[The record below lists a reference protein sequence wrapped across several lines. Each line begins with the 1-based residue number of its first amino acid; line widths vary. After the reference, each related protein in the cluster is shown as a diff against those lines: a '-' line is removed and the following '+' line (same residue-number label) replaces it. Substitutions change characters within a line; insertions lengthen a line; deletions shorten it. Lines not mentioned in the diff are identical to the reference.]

1 MKWLDGVVA
10 YSILMAAFL
19 VIRAMLFPEISLIP
33 AVILVLLWMVAR
45 IWWKQRGG
53 DLVLIASVIFSLI
66 FLSKYIDD
74 VKKTINAL
82 FITLLEHKHVY
93 MDLLSVNETTSWLN
107 GMILGQIALLV
118 GSAVYY
124 AVVNQKRWIP
134 VALAL
139 VIWSIQ
145 VILGTSPSLFLDIV
159 FFAMLIVTM
168 LYMNQLSLRWWK
180 RVAIVPVSLVM
191 LMFAYTAI
199 SSNGDEEFTGSSKI
213 EDIVRYQGD
222 KWRYYKD
229 QDPVLTAGNFRRL
242 STFTP
247 GDYTAL
253 KVAMENPRPLY
264 LKGFVGSTYTP
275 SGWKEINGEAYM
287 EQKSLLDALQ
297 KENFTGAKQLSLAA
311 ESSLPDQYEE
321 AKLVIQNVGA
331 SSQYIYAPY
340 ELAELDDNLIR
351 SKQADALH
359 ATGIFGRRTV
369 EMNYMLIS
377 YTDYPQIANA
387 LYATKDTDY
396 LRRESH
402 YNQYVYNKYLAVPQ
416 DSLNVLRNHMD
427 ESVLDTETR
436 LPYEETIQEVEKFLA
451 QTMSYNEQAKPI
463 KDHDFLTGILED
475 SKEGYS
481 VHYATVATLA
491 FRMLGT
497 PARYAEGYIVG
508 LDDVKDLQSYSEI
521 NVSEKNAHAWTE
533 IYVDMVG
540 WVPIEVTPGYAEK
553 MPAINKKDYPAL
565 DGSDSPNTTGGST
578 AEPEMNDPTQVQEDQ
593 DKPED
598 SKQVNPNT
606 IVWFWLNIFIA
617 LVMLILFVLYSL
629 RKRKRQQKLGVKDH
643 RLAVIHHVQYMVQ
656 MLEKEQVVEKQP
668 SFEMIPEAVGN
679 IDPQLRQ
686 EAEDGL
692 KIYQKAKYSPHGVT
706 KEERAKVE
714 TLFAHVYRAV
724 KKSKK
729 GLKRLKF
736 IVRHQ

>member
-10 YSILMAAFL
+10 YSVLVAAFL
-19 VIRAMLFPEISLIP
+19 VIRAMLFPEMSIVP
-33 AVILVLLWMVAR
+33 ALVLVLLWMVAR
-45 IWWKQRGG
+45 IQWKQRGG
-53 DLVLIASVIFSLI
+53 DIVLIASVIFSLI
-66 FLSKYIDD
+66 FLSTYIDD
-74 VKKTINAL
+74 VKRTINEL
-82 FITLLEHKHVY
+82 FITLAEHKHIY

-107 GMILGQIALLV
+107 GMILGQIALLI
-118 GSAVYY
+118 GSAMYY
-124 AVVNQKRWIP
+124 AVANQKRWIP

-139 VIWSIQ
+139 VTWSIQ
-145 VILGTSPSLFLDIV
+145 LILGTSPSLLLDIL
-159 FFAMLIVTM
+159 FFAVLIVTL

-180 RVAIVPVSLVM
+180 RIAIVPVSLVV
-191 LMFAYTAI
+191 LMFVYMVI
-199 SSNGDEEFTGSSKI
+199 SPNGNEEFTGSSKI
-213 EDIVRYQGD
+213 EDRVRYQGE
-222 KWRYYKD
+222 KWRYYKGEE
-229 QDPVLTAGNFRRL
+229 PVLTAGNFQRL

-247 GDYTAL
+247 DDHTAL
-253 KVAMENPRPLY
+253 KIAMENPSPLY

-275 SGWKEINGEAYM
+275 SGWKEIDGEAYM
-287 EQKSLLDALQ
+287 EVKSLLEALQ
-297 KENFTGAKQLSLAA
+297 KEDFTGAKQLSLAA

-331 SSQYIYAPY
+331 SSRYIYTPY
-340 ELAELDDNLIR
+340 ELAEIDGNLVR

-369 EMNYMLIS
+369 EMNYMLTP

-387 LYATKDTDY
+387 VYTTKGTDY

-402 YNQYVYNKYLAVPQ
+402 YNQYVYNEYLAVPQ

-436 LPYEETIQEVEKFLA
+436 LPYEKTIQEVENFLA
-451 QTMSYNEQAKPI
+451 QTISYNENPKPI
-463 KDHDFLTGILED
+463 KDQDFLTGILEE
-475 SKEGYS
+475 SKEGFS

-508 LDDVKDLQSYSEI
+508 LDDVKDLQSFSEI

-553 MPAINKKDYPAL
+553 MPEINKKDYPAL
-565 DGSDSPNTTGGST
+565 DGSDSPDATGGST
-578 AEPEMNDPTQVQEDQ
+578 VEPEPNDTTEVQEDQ

-606 IVWFWLNIFIA
+606 TIWFWLNIIIA
-617 LVMLILFVLYSL
+617 FVMLTLFVLYYV
-629 RKRKRQQKLGVKDH
+629 RKRKRQQKLRVRDH

-656 MLEKEQVVEKQP
+656 MLEKEQVVTKLP
-668 SFEMIPEAVGN
+668 SFETIPEAVSK
-679 IDPQLRQ
+679 IDPQLQ
-686 EAEDGL
+686 LEAEDGL

-706 KEERAKVE
+706 DEERVKVE
-714 TLFAHVYRAV
+714 TLFAHVHSAV

-729 GLKRLKF
+729 GVKRLRF
-736 IVRHQ
+736 IVRYQ

>member
-10 YSILMAAFL
+10 YSVLVAAFL
-19 VIRAMLFPEISLIP
+19 VIRAMLFPEVSIVP
-33 AVILVLLWMVAR
+33 ALVLVLLWMVAR
-45 IWWKQRGG
+45 IQWKQRGG
-53 DLVLIASVIFSLI
+53 DIVLIASVVFSLI
-66 FLSKYIDD
+66 FLSMYIDD
-74 VKKTINAL
+74 VKRTINAL
-82 FITLLEHKHVY
+82 LITLAEQKHIY
-93 MDLLSVNETTSWLN
+93 IDLLSINETTSWLN
-107 GMILGQIALLV
+107 GMILGQIALLI

-124 AVVNQKRWIP
+124 AVANQKRWIP

-139 VIWSIQ
+139 VIWLIQ
-145 VILGTSPSLFLDIV
+145 LILGTSPSLLLDIL
-159 FFAMLIVTM
+159 FFALLIVTL
-168 LYMNQLSLRWWK
+168 LYMNQLTVRWWK
-180 RVAIVPVSLVM
+180 RMAIVPISLVV
-191 LMFAYTAI
+191 LMFVYTAI
-199 SSNGDEEFTGSSKI
+199 SPNGDEEFTGSSKI
-213 EDIVRYQGD
+213 EDIVRYQGE

-229 QDPVLTAGNFRRL
+229 EEPVLTAGNFQRL

-247 GDYTAL
+247 NDHTAL
-253 KVAMENPRPLY
+253 KVAMENPSPLY

-275 SGWKEINGEAYM
+275 SGWKEIDGDAYM
-287 EQKSLLDALQ
+287 EQKSLLEALQ
-297 KENFTGAKQLSLAA
+297 KEDFTGAKQLSLAA
-311 ESSLPDQYEE
+311 ESSLPEQYEE

-340 ELAELDDNLIR
+340 ELAGLDANLVR

-369 EMNYMLIS
+369 EMNYMLTP

-387 LYATKDTDY
+387 LYTTKDTDY

-402 YNQYVYNKYLAVPQ
+402 YNQYVYNEYLAVPQ

-427 ESVLDTETR
+427 DNILDSETR
-436 LPYEETIQEVEKFLA
+436 LPYEKTIQEVENFLA
-451 QTMSYNEQAKPI
+451 QTISYNENAKSI
-463 KDHDFLTGILED
+463 KDQDFLTGILEE

-508 LDDVKDLQSYSEI
+508 LDDVKDLPSFSEI

-553 MPAINKKDYPAL
+553 MPKINKKDYPAL
-565 DGSDSPNTTGGST
+565 DGSDSPDATGGST
-578 AEPEMNDPTQVQEDQ
+578 VEPEPNDPTQVQEDQ

-598 SKQVNPNT
+598 SKQVNSNT
-606 IVWFWLNIFIA
+606 TVWFWLNIII
-617 LVMLILFVLYSL
+617 LIVLLILFVLYYV
-629 RKRKRQQKLGVKDH
+629 RKRKRQQKLEVKDH

-656 MLEKEQVVEKQP
+656 MLEKEQIVAKLP
-668 SFEMIPEAVGN
+668 SFETIPEAVGN
-679 IDPQLRQ
+679 IDPKLRQ
-686 EAEDGL
+686 EAEEGL

-706 KEERAKVE
+706 DAERAKIE
-714 TLFAHVYRAV
+714 TLFAHVHSAV
-724 KKSKK
+724 KKSEK
-729 GLKRLKF
+729 GLKRLRF